1 MLKTIA
7 RQIPAFVFEWTVN
20 ALVLIFGMSSIVQGF
35 VVPTGSMESTV
46 MTGDHM
52 FVDRVSYSPKGSI
65 SSHLLPYTDIKRG
78 DIIVFRF
85 PPDIKQSYIK
95 RVMGLPG
102 DRIRIAD
109 KVVYLNGHRIESEP
123 YTQHV
128 FPGLEPYRDTFPA
141 VPYGIESQYADR
153 VAEMLTHV
161 DPATGEL
168 VVPEGKYF
176 AMGDNRDNSSDSRY
190 WGWVPRENIYGKPFV
205 IWWSYD
211 APTNEWLDYKAE
223 HFGDLALHFF
233 SKTRWE
239 RTLRLVR
246 GVEIK

>member
-1 MLKTIA
+1 VKKLLH
-7 RQIPAFVFEWTVN
+7 QIPAFVFEWTMT
-20 ALVLIFGMSSIVQGF
+20 ALVLVFGMSSVVQGF
-35 VVPTGSMESTV
+35 VVPTSSMESTV

-52 FVDRVSYSPKGSI
+52 FVDRVSYSPPGAV
-65 SSHLLPYTDIKRG
+65 SSRLLPYTEVKRG

-85 PPDIKQSYIK
+85 PPDIKQSYVK

-102 DRIRIAD
+102 DHIRIAD
-109 KVVYLNGHRIESEP
+109 KVVYLNGHKLASEP
-123 YTQHV
+123 YTQHI
-128 FPGLEPYRDTFPA
+128 FPGFEPYRDTFPSA
-141 VPYGIESQYADR
+141 PMGVQPEYAER

-161 DPATGEL
+161 ENGEL

-190 WGWVPRENIYGKPFV
+190 WGWVPRENIYGKPFI

-211 APTNEWLDYKAE
+211 APTAELLDYSTE
-223 HFGDLALHFF
+223 HFTDLALHFF
-233 SKTRWE
+233 SKTRWD
-239 RTLRLVR
+239 RSLKLVR